1 MADKYNIEEAEA
13 LARRALRLPIAQA
26 TPIYE
31 QLLSL
36 YPTSARYWK
45 QYVEAQ
51 MAVNNDDATKQIFS
65 RCLLTCL
72 QVPLWQCY
80 IRFIRKV
87 YDKKGA
93 EGQEETT
100 KAFEFML
107 NYIGTDIAS
116 GPIWTEYITF
126 LKSLPEDLQRKIAV
140 RKVYQR
146 AILTPTHHVEQLWKD
161 YENFENSVNRQLAK
175 GLVNEYQPKFNSARA
190 VYRERKKYIEEID
203 WNMPA
208 VPPTGS
214 SKEEAQWV
222 AWKKFLSFEKGNP
235 QRIDTALSTKRI
247 VYVYE
252 QCLMCLYHYPDVWY
266 DYAEWHVK
274 SGSTD
279 AAIKVFQRA
288 LKAIPDSEMLKYA
301 YAELEESRGAI
312 QSAKKLY
319 ESILGVSTNSLAHI
333 QFLRFLRRAEGVEAA
348 RKYFLDARKS
358 PSCTY
363 HVYIAFA
370 TIVFCIDKNP
380 KVAHNI
386 FEEGLK
392 RYMNEPVYIL
402 EYADFLTRLNDDIN
416 IRALFER
423 ALSTL
428 PAEDSAE
435 VWKRFI
441 LFEQTYGDL
450 ASILKNRVAPRKE
463 AFENCSWNYEIRLR
477 YAQYQ
482 VEQRRKEAL
491 FGKGEEGSSALES
504 SLQDVA
510 SRYSYMDLWPCNSKE
525 LDYLARQ
532 ELLVKNMNKKVEK
545 TNLTH
550 GPAATGSV
558 ASSSKVV
565 YPDTTQMVV
574 YDPTIK
580 SEFASSA
587 NPVAAAASNTFPS
600 NVAATATYG
609 SASTFDEIPKTT
621 PPALIAFLANLPIVD
636 GPTPNVDVVL
646 SICLQSDLATGQTSK
661 QSSAAK
667 GNVQSQNDPSGSSR
681 GGSQRLSRDRRA
693 TKRKDSD
700 RQEEDDTA
708 TIQSQPL
715 PTDVFRLRQMR
726 KARGI
731 ATSSQTPTGSTSYG
745 SAFSGE
751 LSGSTG

>member
-13 LARRALRLPIAQA
+13 LAKRVLHLPIAQA

-126 LKSLPEDLQRKIAV
+126 LKSLPAHNPQEDSLRKNSL

-203 WNMPA
+203 WNMLA

-214 SKEEAQWV
+214 SKEEAQWI

-247 VYVYE
+247 IYVYE

-266 DYAEWHVK
+266 DYAEWHIK

-319 ESILGVSTNSLAHI
+319 ESILGVSTNSLAQI
-333 QFLRFLRRAEGVEAA
+333 QYLRFLRRADGVEAA
-348 RKYFLDARKS
+348 RKYFLDAIKS

-370 TIVFCIDKNP
+370 TMTFCLNKDP
-380 KVAHNI
+380 KVAHHI

-392 RYMNEPVYIL
+392 RYMSEPVYIL
-402 EYADFLTRLNDDIN
+402 EYADFLTRLNDDRN

-423 ALSTL
+423 ALNAL
-428 PAEDSAE
+428 PAEESAE
-435 VWKRFI
+435 VWKKFI
-441 LFEQTYGDL
+441 QFEQTYGDL
-450 ASILKNRVAPRKE
+450 ASMLK
-463 AFENCSWNYEIRLR
+463 
-477 YAQYQ
+477 

-491 FGKGEEGSSALES
+491 FGKAEEGSFALES
-504 SLQDVA
+504 SLQDVV
-510 SRYSYMDLWPCNSKE
+510 SRYSYMDLWPCTSKE
-525 LDYLARQ
+525 LDHLARQ
-532 ELLVKNMNKKVEK
+532 EWLVKNMNKKVEK
-545 TNLTH
+545 TNLPH

-565 YPDTTQMVV
+565 YPDTSQMVV
-574 YDPTIK
+574 YDPTKK
-580 SEFASSA
+580 SEFASSS
-587 NPVAAAASNTFPS
+587 NPVAASASNTFPS
-600 NVAATATYG
+600 NVTATATHG
-609 SASTFDEIPKTT
+609 STSTFDEIQKTT
-621 PPALIAFLANLPIVD
+621 PPALLAFLANLPVVE

-646 SICLQSDLATGQTSK
+646 SICLQSDLPTGQAAK
-661 QSSAAK
+661 QSFAVK
-667 GNVQSQNDPSGSSR
+667 GNAPSQNDPSGSTR
-681 GGSQRLSRDRRA
+681 GGPQRLSRDRRA

-700 RQEEDDTA
+700 RQEENDTA

-731 ATSSQTPTGSTSYG
+731 STSSQTPTGSTSYG
-745 SAFSGE
+745 SGFSGE

>member
-1 MADKYNIEEAEA
+1 MADKYNVEEAEA
-13 LARRALRLPIAQA
+13 LAKRALHLPIAQA

-45 QYVEAQ
+45 QYVEAH

-116 GPIWTEYITF
+116 GPIWTDYITF
-126 LKSLPEDLQRKIAV
+126 LKSLPALNLNEDLHRKNAL
-140 RKVYQR
+140 RKVYHR

-203 WNMPA
+203 WNMLA

-214 SKEEAQWV
+214 SKEETQWV

-235 QRIDTALSTKRI
+235 QRIDTASSTKRI
-247 VYVYE
+247 IYAYE

-274 SGSTD
+274 SGTTD

-301 YAELEESRGAI
+301 YAEMEESRGAI

-370 TIVFCIDKNP
+370 TMAFCIDKEP

-392 RYMNEPVYIL
+392 LYMSEPVYIL
-402 EYADFLTRLNDDIN
+402 EYADFLTRLNDDRN

-435 VWKRFI
+435 VWNRFI
-441 LFEQTYGDL
+441 QFEQTYGDL
-450 ASILKNRVAPRKE
+450 ASILK
-463 AFENCSWNYEIRLR
+463 
-477 YAQYQ
+477 
-482 VEQRRKEAL
+482 VEQRMKEAL
-491 FGKGEEGSSALES
+491 SGKGEEGSSPLES
-504 SLQDVA
+504 SLQDVV
-510 SRYSYMDLWPCNSKE
+510 SRYSYMDLWPCTSND
-525 LDYLARQ
+525 LDHLARQ
-532 ELLVKNMNKKVEK
+532 ELLVKNLNKKVGK
-545 TNLTH
+545 TNLPH
-550 GPAATGSV
+550 GPAAIGSV

-565 YPDTTQMVV
+565 YPDTSQMVV
-574 YDPTIK
+574 QDPTKK

-587 NPVAAAASNTFPS
+587 NPVAASASNTFPGI
-600 NVAATATYG
+600 VTATATHG

-621 PPALIAFLANLPIVD
+621 PPALLAFLANLPIVD

-646 SICLQSDLATGQTSK
+646 SICLQSDFPTGQIVK
-661 QSSAAK
+661 QSFAAK
-667 GNVQSQNDPSGSSR
+667 GNPPSQNDPSGPTR
-681 GGSQRLSRDRRA
+681 GMSQRLPRDRRA

-700 RQEEDDTA
+700 RQEDDDTA
-708 TIQSQPL
+708 TVQSQPL

>member
-1 MADKYNIEEAEA
+1 MADKYNVEEAEA
-13 LARRALRLPIAQA
+13 LAKRALHLPIAQA

-45 QYVEAQ
+45 QYVEAH

-126 LKSLPEDLQRKIAV
+126 LKSLPALNLNEDLHRKTAL
-140 RKVYQR
+140 RKVYHR

-203 WNMPA
+203 WNMLA

-214 SKEEAQWV
+214 SKEETQWV

-235 QRIDTALSTKRI
+235 QRIDTASSTKRI
-247 VYVYE
+247 IYAYE

-274 SGSTD
+274 SGTTD

-301 YAELEESRGAI
+301 YAEMEESRGAI

-370 TIVFCIDKNP
+370 TMAFCIDKEP

-392 RYMNEPVYIL
+392 LYMSEPVYIL
-402 EYADFLTRLNDDIN
+402 EYADFLTRLNDDRN

-441 LFEQTYGDL
+441 QFEQTYGDL
-450 ASILKNRVAPRKE
+450 ASILK
-463 AFENCSWNYEIRLR
+463 
-477 YAQYQ
+477 
-482 VEQRRKEAL
+482 VEQRMKEAL
-491 FGKGEEGSSALES
+491 SGKGEEGSSPLES
-504 SLQDVA
+504 SLQDVV
-510 SRYSYMDLWPCNSKE
+510 SRYSYMDLWPCTSND
-525 LDYLARQ
+525 LDHLARQ
-532 ELLVKNMNKKVEK
+532 ELLVKNLNKKVGK
-545 TNLTH
+545 TNLPH
-550 GPAATGSV
+550 GPVAIGSV

-565 YPDTTQMVV
+565 YPDTSQMVV
-574 YDPTIK
+574 QDPTKK

-587 NPVAAAASNTFPS
+587 NPVAASASNTFPS
-600 NVAATATYG
+600 IVTATATHG

-621 PPALIAFLANLPIVD
+621 PPALLAFLANLPIVD

-646 SICLQSDLATGQTSK
+646 SICLQSDFPTGQIVK
-661 QSSAAK
+661 QSFAAK
-667 GNVQSQNDPSGSSR
+667 GNPPSQNDPSGPTR
-681 GGSQRLSRDRRA
+681 GVSQRLPRDRRA

-708 TIQSQPL
+708 TVQSQPL